1 VSDEPAEIAELTAAL
16 QGFRF
21 ARVSREDR
29 ERTSM
34 MQVERDRKS
43 AAAQA
48 PTHEEFLRSLQLK
61 VHVFSPSS
69 THVGRVAQ
77 LVNKTNQFNL
87 TTIRRD
93 EAEVSALV
101 ESPDHRVSDRFGGYG
116 LVAVAIVACEAG
128 AWDIDTFL
136 MSCRVLRR
144 GVEDSILQCISE
156 DAVAA
161 GATTVRGRYAPTA
174 KNGQVATFYPERGF
188 RDLGEGRYDADLPLS
203 LATDHVEVR
212 RDA

>member
-1 VSDEPAEIAELTAAL
+1 MRLRRRRS
-16 QGFRF
+16 
-21 ARVSREDR
+21 
-29 ERTSM
+29 
-34 MQVERDRKS
+34 
-43 AAAQA
+43 
-48 PTHEEFLRSLQLK
+48 HEEFLQSLELT

-69 THVGRVAQ
+69 THVGRVTQ

-101 ESPDHRVSDRFGGYG
+101 DSPDHRVYAAEVSDRFGGYG
-116 LVAVAIVACEAG
+116 LVAVAIVARDAD

-161 GATTVRGRYAPTA
+161 GATTVARYLPPDGEERPGGHVLPGARLPGPRRGSLRRRSAAQPGDRTTSRCAAMLDGDPFRY
-174 KNGQVATFYPERGF
+174 F
-188 RDLGEGRYDADLPLS
+188 ADLLVLMVIAVPAFF
-203 LATDHVEVR
+203 LAPW
-212 RDA
+212 AWSAS